1 MKLTHLFGLL
11 LTVAAGAAAAAGGG
25 GGSRAAEAT
34 RLREAVR
41 AQRASAARR
50 DADIAFFARRVARDS
65 IGAADRSRL
74 AALYLRRARETGD
87 FADYRR
93 AEELARR
100 SLALRVAHNANTYV
114 VLASALLAQHRF
126 TEARAAARALN
137 ARDPGVATHQAL
149 LAEIDLELGDY
160 RAARVL
166 FDSLW
171 SARHDLSV
179 APRLARWAEIT
190 GRTDVARR
198 LLEGA
203 LDEARSRRDLPA
215 EQLAWFELRVGDLA
229 LRNGRLPEAEYA
241 FRAGLDVFPG
251 DYRLLAGLARLEAAR
266 GRWRE
271 AIADGEDAIAA
282 VPDPATFGL
291 VSDAYAKLGAGDTTR
306 AAEYAHA
313 MELATLGQPGQWHRA
328 WSLFLLDH
336 DRRVAEVLAK
346 VDAELET
353 RRDIYGYDL
362 RAWALHKAHRDRE
375 AWAPMARA
383 LAQGT
388 ADAQLLYHAGV
399 IARALGDSAAARDY
413 LARARSV
420 NPYYRPAEDVR

>member
-1 MKLTHLFGLL
+1 MKRTHLLGLL
-11 LTVAAGAAAAAGGG
+11 LTVAAGIAAAVGGVG
-25 GGSRAAEAT
+25 GSSRAAEAT

-41 AQRASAARR
+41 SQRASAVRR

-126 TEARAAARALN
+126 NEARAAARALN
-137 ARDPGVATHQAL
+137 ARDSGVAAHQAL

-160 RAARVL
+160 DAARVL

-171 SARHDLSV
+171 PARHELAI

-241 FRAGLDVFPG
+241 LRAGLDVFPG

-266 GRWRE
+266 GRWRQ
-271 AIADGEDAIAA
+271 AIQDGEDAIAT

-291 VSDAYAKLGAGDTTR
+291 VSDAYAQLGDTAR
-306 AAEYAHA
+306 AAEYGHA
-313 MELATLGQPGQWHRA
+313 MEIAVAGQPGQWHRA

-336 DRRVAEVLAK
+336 DRRVAEVLAQ
-346 VDAELET
+346 VDAELAT

-399 IARALGDSAAARDY
+399 ITRALGDSAAARDY

-420 NPYYRPAEDVR
+420 NPYYRPAEELR